1 MGSKLYVLFKKKKR
15 KKEKKRNDVKG
26 WDMWLKKVASCHM
39 HHSTKK
45 EIIIKGMKTRV
56 ILYIQ
61 TILQHFYKM
70 LI

>member
-1 MGSKLYVLFKKKKR
+1 MGSKMYVLFKKKKR
-15 KKEKKRNDVKG
+15 KEKKRDDVKG

-39 HHSTKK
+39 HHIPKK

-56 ILYIQ
+56 ILYTQI
-61 TILQHFYKM
+61 ILQHFYKL